1 MSTTLKFLAVLVS
14 FCFVASPALG
24 YVVVED
30 LDRGQ
35 AALNSTSVSA
45 LDVDNK
51 ATGEIDDLQPGE
63 ITGDLSFNPPVGNS
77 ANSRDSSRGRS
88 AGNQLL
94 RYPAG
99 NSSSGGNAGSG
110 GGGAGGGGNSGVR
123 RGGSP
128 GGNGREVVQAVV
140 VVSEINAP
148 NAKKVGNLGVDV
160 TLLDGGQDVAGAG
173 GAPSS
178 PGGSAGGGGTAGVG
192 GGPNAG
198 GGSGKVV
205 TGTPE
210 PTALVVWTVAA
221 CCGYGVFRL
230 RRK

>member
-1 MSTTLKFLAVLVS
+1 MSTTIKFLAVLVC
-14 FCFVASPALG
+14 FCFATLPALG

-35 AALNSTSVSA
+35 SA
-45 LDVDNK
+45 LDSASVSTLSAGDK
-51 ATGEIDDLQPGE
+51 ATGEIDALQPGE
-63 ITGDLSFNPPVGNS
+63 ITGDLGFNPPVGNS
-77 ANSRDSSRGRS
+77 ANNRGSSRSRP

-94 RYPAG
+94 RYPGG
-99 NSSSGGNAGSG
+99 NRSSGGNVGAG
-110 GGGAGGGGNSGVR
+110 GGGAGGGGNFGVR

-128 GGNGREVVQAVV
+128 GDNGREVVQTVV
-140 VVSEINAP
+140 VVSEINAS
-148 NAKKVGNLGVDV
+148 NAQKVGNLGVDV
-160 TLLDGGQDVAGAG
+160 TLLDGGQDAVDVG

-178 PGGSAGGGGTAGVG
+178 PGGSPGSGG

-210 PTALVVWTVAA
+210 PTALIVWTVAA

>member
-1 MSTTLKFLAVLVS
+1 MSTTFKFLAVLVC
-14 FCFVASPALG
+14 FCFATLPALG
-24 YVVVED
+24 YLVVED

-35 AALNSTSVSA
+35 SA
-45 LDVDNK
+45 LDSASVSTLNAGDK
-51 ATGEIDDLQPGE
+51 ATGEIDALQSAE
-63 ITGDLSFNPPVGNS
+63 ITGDLGFNPPVGNS
-77 ANSRDSSRGRS
+77 ASNRGSSRSRPAS
-88 AGNQLL
+88 NQLL
-94 RYPAG
+94 RYP
-99 NSSSGGNAGSG
+99 GGNRSPGGNVGTG

-128 GGNGREVVQAVV
+128 GGNRREVVQTVV

-148 NAKKVGNLGVDV
+148 NAQKVGNLGVDV
-160 TLLDGGQDVAGAG
+160 TLLDGGQDAADVG
-173 GAPSS
+173 GTSSS
-178 PGGSAGGGGTAGVG
+178 PGGSPGSGGG

-210 PTALVVWTVAA
+210 PTALIVWTVAA